1 MDFDKML
8 KDIDARFLTV
18 QQDVT
23 AMEARV
29 AEGRAEMMRLQGEY
43 RLIVK
48 LRDEEKAKEAPKE
61 PEKK

>member
-29 AEGRAEMMRLQGEY
+29 AEGKTELARLQGEY
-43 RLIVK
+43 RLVVK
-48 LRDEEKAKEAPKE
+48 LRDEEKAKVEEPK
-61 PEKK
+61 